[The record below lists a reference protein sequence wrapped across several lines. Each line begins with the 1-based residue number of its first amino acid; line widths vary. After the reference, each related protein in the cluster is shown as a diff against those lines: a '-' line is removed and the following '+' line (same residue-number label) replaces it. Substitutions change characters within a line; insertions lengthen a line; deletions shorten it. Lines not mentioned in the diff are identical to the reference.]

1 MAFARPDKEYKVF
14 QFPRTAIPRIDGD
27 FSDWEIVPDSYSV
40 GLSELYDTH
49 GGRGARLDPRE
60 FDLTV
65 KVGWVAG
72 ENRLYFY
79 VEAYD
84 DCWDFADEG
93 LRQDI
98 FELVVDADLSGGPFI
113 KEDNGNRNKLPVSD
127 LHFKGHGAHAQNY
140 HIFTPVQPGKD
151 WAMVWGSTPWIK
163 DFPYANVAYDYDF
176 AQGESGT
183 LRMEFWITPFDYAA
197 VEGISRSV
205 VSRLE
210 ENELIGL
217 SWCMIDF
224 DTDKP
229 QADPVMCLS
238 HDFRM
243 IRDGSFLNAF
253 PAPAAGRFAV
263 SRDRGRLVFR
273 GNRPRPKAYPFRGPF
288 TRKDREAALEFRRRD
303 RSRRILPRSPLSEGR
318 RMDRY
323 LVCRGPRRLGSKDQ
337 SLGSRYQVAGFY
349 DGYDHAVIRLPTEF
363 FRTRPG

>member
-1 MAFARPDKEYKVF
+1 MFFIVLACIVSPRAWAFARPDKEYKVF

-217 SWCMIDF
+217 SWCVIDF

-253 PAPAAGRFAV
+253 RLMPLEDSLCPVIEADWSFEEID
-263 SRDRGRLVFR
+263 RDRRLIRF
-273 GNRPRPKAYPFRGPF
+273 
-288 TRKDREAALEFRRRD
+288 ED
-303 RSRRILPRSPLSEGR
+303 RSRGKIEKRRWNFGDGTGADEPCPVHRYPKAGEWTVTLYVEGPDGSDRRIKVWE
-318 RMDRY
+318 
-323 LVCRGPRRLGSKDQ
+323 VVTK
-337 SLGSRYQVAGFY
+337 
-349 DGYDHAVIRLPTEF
+349 
-363 FRTRPG
+363 

>member
-1 MAFARPDKEYKVF
+1 M
-14 QFPRTAIPRIDGD
+14 
-27 FSDWEIVPDSYSV
+27 
-40 GLSELYDTH
+40 
-49 GGRGARLDPRE
+49 
-60 FDLTV
+60 
-65 KVGWVAG
+65 
-72 ENRLYFY
+72 
-79 VEAYD
+79 
-84 DCWDFADEG
+84 
-93 LRQDI
+93 
-98 FELVVDADLSGGPFI
+98 VDADLSGGPFI

-253 PAPAAGRFAV
+253 RLMPLEDSLCPVIEADWSFEEID
-263 SRDRGRLVFR
+263 RDRRLIRF
-273 GNRPRPKAYPFRGPF
+273 
-288 TRKDREAALEFRRRD
+288 ED
-303 RSRRILPRSPLSEGR
+303 RSRGKIEKRRWNFGDGTGADEPCPVHRYPKAGEWTVTLYVEGPDGSDRRIKVWE
-318 RMDRY
+318 
-323 LVCRGPRRLGSKDQ
+323 VVTK
-337 SLGSRYQVAGFY
+337 
-349 DGYDHAVIRLPTEF
+349 
-363 FRTRPG
+363 